1 MRTPASFLFDK
12 ICRCAQ
18 TETMVQIA
26 RCNSRID
33 RIMGLVIHEATKKD
47 ASTIGKLVYSLMVE
61 VKHESP
67 NMNEVFYTSKAEE
80 LLESSLP
87 NHVFIARDTAGNPV
101 GFITIGMS
109 SAIYAE
115 GTFGVINELY
125 VLPQLRSAG
134 IGKLLLDAAK
144 RLAVAK
150 GWTRLEVT
158 AAHEQINPLAIR
170 FYQRENFV
178 ETGPRLKFE
187 LRKNGSSGPAY

>member
-1 MRTPASFLFDK
+1 MEF
-12 ICRCAQ
+12 
-18 TETMVQIA
+18 
-26 RCNSRID
+26 
-33 RIMGLVIHEATKKD
+33 VIHEATKSD
-47 ASTIGKLVYSLMVE
+47 ASMIGKFAYSLMVE

-67 NMNEVFYTSKAEE
+67 NMNEAFYALKAEE

-87 NHVFIARDTAGNPV
+87 NYVFIARDDAGNPA
-101 GFITIGMS
+101 GFITIGIS

-144 RLAVAK
+144 RLAVSK

-158 AAHEQINPLAIR
+158 AAHEQINPQATR

-187 LRKNGSSGPAY
+187 LRESGSSGPAS